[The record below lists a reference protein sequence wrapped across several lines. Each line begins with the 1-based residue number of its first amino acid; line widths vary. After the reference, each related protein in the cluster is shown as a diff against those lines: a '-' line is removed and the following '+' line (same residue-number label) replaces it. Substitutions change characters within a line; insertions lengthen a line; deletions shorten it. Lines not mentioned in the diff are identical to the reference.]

1 MYVVTMNRIL
11 AKLTPRGNS
20 LAVTIPKTLL
30 DAAGLKQG
38 DELSLSARE
47 DGVIEMRPAA
57 PAEAALND
65 AFSWSLG
72 RYKQTYRDLAK

>member
-1 MYVVTMNRIL
+1 MNKGL

-38 DELSLSARE
+38 DELYLSARE

-57 PAEAALND
+57 PHEAALNE
-65 AFSWSLG
+65 AFDWSLG
-72 RYKQTYRDLAK
+72 RYTQTYRDLAK